1 MAVSTL
7 TRSDRLRPAA
17 MQSKPVIVDQVFSD
31 PQAFMRLVQNHAP
44 YETQALHDRMG
55 DTMGW
60 KAAFPW
66 FKLRKADPDFLNI
79 PAFIEASK
87 QAFSASIVQPFMAAI
102 NVYGPMKSGPPH
114 LDGPRYRGLTF
125 EQAPIWLLMNMTY
138 SGLFHDWA
146 APMASGLAW
155 FYDGEGGEFEY
166 WPDGPEGRPARIEP
180 PLDNFGVVSDNEF
193 MWHRVGPIGPAA
205 LQDKLHFQL
214 RPTDLLHCLGNGSW
228 EIRDGDRIVQRLD
241 RHEVRIS
248 LLWKAFVFRDEA
260 HLASFEDASL
270 NLGLEQVVDIY
281 RTDLAKRG
289 IAAERP
295 ADPCTD
301 EDWRKILQTAYAPPF
316 DGVSR

>member
-1 MAVSTL
+1 MAVSAL
-7 TRSDRLRPAA
+7 AQSDRLRPAA
-17 MQSKPVIVDQVFSD
+17 MQSKPVIVDKVFSD
-31 PQAFMRLVQNHAP
+31 PEAFLRLIRSEAP
-44 YETQALHDRMG
+44 YETQAQHDRMG

-60 KAAFPW
+60 TAAFPW
-66 FKLRKADPDFLNI
+66 FKRRVTDPGLLEI
-79 PAFIEASK
+79 PAFVQASK
-87 QAFSASIVQPFMAAI
+87 QAFSAGIVRPFMAAI

-125 EQAPIWLLMNMTY
+125 ESAPIWLLMNMTY

-166 WPDGPEGRPARIEP
+166 WPDGPEGMPARIEP

-193 MWHRVGPIGPAA
+193 MWHRVGPIGPAP
-205 LQDKLHFQL
+205 LQEKLHFRL
-214 RPTDLLHCLGNGSW
+214 RPTDLLHFAGDDAW

-248 LLWKAFVFRDEA
+248 LLWKAFVFRDET

-270 NLGLEQVVDIY
+270 NLDLDQVVDIY
-281 RTDLAKRG
+281 RTDLSRRG
-289 IAAERP
+289 IAIEGP
-295 ADPCTD
+295 GDPCTD
-301 EDWRKILQTAYAPPF
+301 EDWRKTLQAVYPPPF
-316 DGVSR
+316 DGSSR